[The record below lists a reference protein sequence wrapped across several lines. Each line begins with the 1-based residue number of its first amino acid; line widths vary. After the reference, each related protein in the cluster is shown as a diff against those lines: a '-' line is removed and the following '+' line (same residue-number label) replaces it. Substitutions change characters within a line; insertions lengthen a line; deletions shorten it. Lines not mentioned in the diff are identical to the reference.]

1 MAQWWRVRRGPGQ
14 QVGDLPGTHPPGPA
28 GHEATRRS
36 GAAADGASRRNRGV
50 VPGLALDGGGR
61 QLHGCADE
69 AANADFLGYP
79 GASRGQSAFPQA
91 RVLGLVECGTHAV
104 LAASIAPG
112 AMVSE
117 SVQSSWPLV
126 VSCGTKQSHTRLG
139 CSVRAR
145 LVAVSRLAVGHPQ
158 GLALTQPHAVK
169 RSPKGCRP
177 ESLWADNP
185 AGRGRLA
192 PFPLAGRAGDR
203 WPPAGSTLIVAFHT
217 NWHRAE
223 QLPLGHQHP

>member
-91 RVLGLVECGTHAV
+91 RVLGLVDCGTHAV
-104 LAASIAPG
+104 LAASIAPYGLSEVATARQMLPAKLTGDMLVMADRNFYSFRLRQVASGKWQAAPNCYGASSPIWGCRWSRSWLMVRTSAPCSTARIAPG

-117 SVQSSWPLV
+117 SVQTSWPLV
-126 VSCGTKQSHTRLG
+126 VSC
-139 CSVRAR
+139 
-145 LVAVSRLAVGHPQ
+145 
-158 GLALTQPHAVK
+158 
-169 RSPKGCRP
+169 
-177 ESLWADNP
+177 
-185 AGRGRLA
+185 
-192 PFPLAGRAGDR
+192 
-203 WPPAGSTLIVAFHT
+203 
-217 NWHRAE
+217 
-223 QLPLGHQHP
+223 

>member
-50 VPGLALDGGGR
+50 VPGLALEGGGR

-91 RVLGLVECGTHAV
+91 RVLGVVDCGTHAV

-158 GLALTQPHAVK
+158 GLALTQPQAVK
-169 RSPKGCRP
+169 RCPRVVGPQTSWPAILPAEGD
-177 ESLWADNP
+177 SLPFRWRE
-185 AGRGRLA
+185 GRGIG
-192 PFPLAGRAGDR
+192 GRRQA
-203 WPPAGSTLIVAFHT
+203 
-217 NWHRAE
+217 
-223 QLPLGHQHP
+223 QL

>member
-1 MAQWWRVRRGPGQ
+1 MARPDATGAWYRGWR
-14 QVGDLPGTHPPGPA
+14 LT
-28 GHEATRRS
+28 
-36 GAAADGASRRNRGV
+36 AADGSCMDV
-50 VPGLALDGGGR
+50 
-61 QLHGCADE
+61 ADE
-69 AANADFLGYP
+69 AANAEFFGYP

-177 ESLWADNP
+177 ETFRPATLPAEGDSLPFRWRE
-185 AGRGRLA
+185 GRGIG
-192 PFPLAGRAGDR
+192 GRRQAQ
-203 WPPAGSTLIVAFHT
+203 V
-217 NWHRAE
+217 
-223 QLPLGHQHP
+223 